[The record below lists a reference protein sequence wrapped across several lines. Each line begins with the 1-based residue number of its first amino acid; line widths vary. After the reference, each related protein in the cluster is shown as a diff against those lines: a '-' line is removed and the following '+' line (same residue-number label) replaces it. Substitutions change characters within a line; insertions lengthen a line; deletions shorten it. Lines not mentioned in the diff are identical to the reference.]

1 MARAQLSPTPALGP
15 PPTRPD
21 HSRSTRLADLLVE
34 VARCVDQDVA
44 AVLPSPFEKDLRL
57 DALRSVL
64 LEQEQTALARLQQK
78 FDDPRQFAQAVS
90 SVLAEA
96 LALAESRD
104 EQLAKVL
111 VPALGRAA
119 QASIRKDPSTLVSI
133 LHPLMGPVIRKSI
146 AESLDGTLHK
156 LNQAFKHSFS
166 WQGLKWRLEALRTG
180 SSFADVV
187 LNHTVEFRVEHVFLI
202 HRKTGLLLEHVAAPH
217 AAGQDPQLVSG
228 MLTAIQDF
236 VRDSFEG
243 ATGGSEGGIDS
254 LRLGDLLLWCEGGP
268 FAFLAA
274 VIRGNPPDS
283 LHAALR
289 ETLTRIHE
297 DLRIPLEE
305 FEGDTAPLGDLATPL
320 EGCLQQREQPQETRL
335 SPWLWALPLA
345 LLLVAGVWVVQR
357 AVEERRV
364 EAYVQRLRD
373 EPGVV
378 VTGAER
384 RDGRW
389 YVSGLRDPLAT
400 DPADALVQ
408 SKLDPTHV
416 VSHWESYQAL
426 DPAVVLKR
434 LTAALDP
441 PPGVRFSLDGGSI
454 RATGSAPQHWVE
466 KARALIAAQP
476 AGSPK
481 VDLTALT
488 DIQDPTFVRVRDAIQ
503 ARTIKFNANAP
514 RPAPGQDS
522 ELDALAGE
530 LRELIQV
537 AGDLGFSVR
546 VMIVGHTDST
556 GTEMA
561 NLSLSAA
568 RAEVIRS
575 MLRAR
580 GIAPYLLL
588 VRSAGMLEPMELS
601 VGQRMEL
608 NRRVTFN
615 VSTSD

>member
-1 MARAQLSPTPALGP
+1 
-15 PPTRPD
+15 
-21 HSRSTRLADLLVE
+21 
-34 VARCVDQDVA
+34 
-44 AVLPSPFEKDLRL
+44 
-57 DALRSVL
+57 
-64 LEQEQTALARLQQK
+64 
-78 FDDPRQFAQAVS
+78 
-90 SVLAEA
+90 
-96 LALAESRD
+96 
-104 EQLAKVL
+104 
-111 VPALGRAA
+111 
-119 QASIRKDPSTLVSI
+119 
-133 LHPLMGPVIRKSI
+133 MGPAIRKSI
-146 AESLDGTLHK
+146 AETLDGTLQK

-166 WQGLKWRLEALRTG
+166 RQGLKWRLEALRSG

-187 LNHTVEFRVEHVFLI
+187 LKHTVEFRVEHVFLI

-217 AAGQDPQLVSG
+217 AGGQDPQLVSG

-243 ATGGSEGGIDS
+243 AAGGSEGIDS

-274 VIRGNPPDS
+274 VIRGNPPET
-283 LHAALR
+283 LHAVLR

-320 EGCLQQREQPQETRL
+320 NGCLQQREQPLETRL

-345 LLLVAGVWVVQR
+345 LLVVAGSWAVLR
-357 AVEERRV
+357 AVEGRRV
-364 EAYVQRLRD
+364 EAYLQRLRE

-400 DPADALVQ
+400 DPSDVLAQ

-416 VSHWESYQAL
+416 VGHWESYQAL
-426 DPAVVLKR
+426 DPAMVLKR
-434 LTAALDP
+434 LTATLDP
-441 PPGVRFSLDGGSI
+441 PPGVRFSLDGGII
-454 RATGSAPQHWVE
+454 RAGGSAPQHWVE
-466 KARALIAAQP
+466 RARALIAAQP

-488 DIQDPTFVRVRDAIQ
+488 DIQDPTFVRLRDSIQ
-503 ARTIKFNANAP
+503 ARVIKFNANAP

-522 ELDALAGE
+522 EFDALAGE

-588 VRSAGMLEPMELS
+588 VRSAGMLEPMQLS
-601 VGQRMEL
+601 VGQRMAL
-608 NRRVTFN
+608 NRRVTFH